1 MRCAVTVTALLGL
14 SIASTAWG
22 DETPSPDAPA
32 EVEISEVSR
41 LQYILDAQ
49 AQPDQPGLSH
59 RGVAFNFEYLVAS
72 AEPTDVTTVRP
83 IRNARAYAYAV
94 RWLVDFPLEPRTWYI
109 GLSSDVAAASVPS
122 GESADSGG
130 STLVFGNPVLWGRG
144 LWSSES
150 GLSAGGGLEAVVPIP
165 RKYSPLETEV
175 VRVIRVVRPL
185 SYANFRDQAL
195 TARPFFDIRHVT
207 GVVTLQMRQGVDFSI
222 LVREREDTENRYDLT
237 AHLTAYVGVETFER
251 FDLGLEVAEVYQ
263 VTSDVSSPDCVAP
276 CDQHRAQLTVS
287 PMLRA
292 RLAPLYPTLSA
303 LFPVSTPLRSEVA
316 SYWAL
321 RLHMNVLFGDF
332 GAPSD

>member
-1 MRCAVTVTALLGL
+1 MSWATQISLGL
-14 SIASTAWG
+14 SLSFAARAE
-22 DETPSPDAPA
+22 ETPSPDAPA
-32 EVEISEVSR
+32 QVEISESNR
-41 LQYILDAQ
+41 LDYILDAQ
-49 AQPDQPGLSH
+49 AQPNQPGLSH

-83 IRNARAYAYAV
+83 IRDARAYAYAV
-94 RWLVDFPLEPRTWYI
+94 RWLVDVPLVSRTWYV

-122 GESADSGG
+122 GESSDSGG
-130 STLVFGNPVLWGRG
+130 STLLFGNPVIWGRG

-195 TARPFFDIRHVT
+195 TGRPFFDIRHVT
-207 GVVTLQMRQGVDFSI
+207 GVVTLQMRQGLDFSV
-222 LVREREDTENRYDLT
+222 LLRDRDDGENRYDLT
-237 AHLTAYVGVETFER
+237 AHITAYAGVETFER
-251 FDLGLEVAEVYQ
+251 FDLGLELAEVYQ
-263 VTSDVSSPDCVAP
+263 ITADVSSPSCVAP
-276 CDQHRAQLTVS
+276 CDQQRAQLTVS

-292 RLAPLYPTLSA
+292 RLPPLYPTFSA

-321 RLHMNVLFGDF
+321 RLHMNVLFGQL
-332 GAPSD
+332 

>member
-1 MRCAVTVTALLGL
+1 MRRALVVAALGSMTTTA
-14 SIASTAWG
+14 AAE
-22 DETPSPDAPA
+22 DTPSPDLPA
-32 EVEISEVSR
+32 EVEISEENR
-41 LQYILDAQ
+41 LNYVLDAQ

-72 AEPTDVTTVRP
+72 AEPTDVTTVEP
-83 IRNARAYAYAV
+83 IRDARAYAYAV
-94 RWLVDFPLEPRTWYI
+94 RWLVDFPLDPRTWYI
-109 GLSSDVAAASVPS
+109 GLSADVAAASVPS
-122 GESADSGG
+122 GKRPDSGG
-130 STLVFGNPVLWGRG
+130 STLAFGNPVLWGRG

-150 GLSAGGGLEAVVPIP
+150 GLSAGGGLEMVVPIP
-165 RKYSPLETEV
+165 RKFSPLETEV

-195 TARPFFDIRHVT
+195 TARPFFDLRHVT
-207 GVVTLQMRQGVDFSI
+207 GIVTLQMRQGVDFSI
-222 LVREREDTENRYDLT
+222 LLRDRDDSENRYDLT
-237 AHLTAYVGVETFER
+237 AHLTAYVGVETFKR
-251 FDLGLEVAEVYQ
+251 FDLGLELAEVYQ
-263 VTSDVSSPDCVAP
+263 VTNDVSSPTCLAP

-287 PMLRA
+287 PILRA

-332 GAPSD
+332 GVTQPP

>member
-1 MRCAVTVTALLGL
+1 MRGSAVFVAALAV
-14 SIASTAWG
+14 ASSAG
-22 DETPSPDAPA
+22 AQEIPDPDPPATYLPA
-32 EVEISEVSR
+32 EVEISEESR
-41 LQYILDAQ
+41 LDYILDAQ

-59 RGVAFNFEYLVAS
+59 RGVAFNFEYMVAS
-72 AEPTDVTTVRP
+72 AEPTDVTTVQP
-83 IRNARAYAYAV
+83 IRDSRAYAYAV
-94 RWLVDFPLEPRTWYI
+94 RWLVDVPLAPRRWYV

-122 GESADSGG
+122 GESPDSGG

-150 GLSAGGGLEAVVPIP
+150 GLSAGGGLGTVIPIP

-175 VRVIRVVRPL
+175 VRVVRVARPL

-207 GVVTLQMRQGVDFSI
+207 GPVTLQMRQGVDFSI
-222 LVREREDTENRYDLT
+222 LLRDREETENRYDLT

-263 VTSDVSSPDCVAP
+263 ITADVSSPDCVAP
-276 CDQHRAQLTVS
+276 CDQHRVQVTMS
-287 PMLRA
+287 PILRA

-303 LFPVSTPLRSEVA
+303 VIPLSTPLRSEVA

-321 RLHMNVLFGDF
+321 RVHMNVLFGDR
-332 GAPSD
+332 SK